1 MTDRLV
7 TLAGDRDLW
16 ERQDGE
22 SVRQHARFMVYR
34 DLGRGRTLGRVQAA
48 CAADGDQVAA
58 GTLRNTSS
66 AHRWAE
72 RAEMWDRHRDD
83 LHARVWLDARREAA
97 ERDAQLLSMAVEHL
111 ARRIQTLDLDEASI
125 SEVTHLLNTV
135 LRHRRILYGDP
146 SETVAITGSG
156 GDPITVK
163 LAEFAA
169 MPPDGRRQAIT
180 DLATGVLRMQQAID
194 GVDDD
199 D

>member
-1 MTDRLV
+1 ATPRVVPDLCQHGVARRRLHPVGPGPRTGHRPPDRGIDARHDRAGPDRRGDTAMTDRLV
-7 TLAGDRDLW
+7 TLAGDRGRW
-16 ERQDGE
+16 ERQGGE

-135 LRHRRILYGDP
+135 LRHRRIL
-146 SETVAITGSG
+146 
-156 GDPITVK
+156 
-163 LAEFAA
+163 
-169 MPPDGRRQAIT
+169 
-180 DLATGVLRMQQAID
+180 
-194 GVDDD
+194 
-199 D
+199 